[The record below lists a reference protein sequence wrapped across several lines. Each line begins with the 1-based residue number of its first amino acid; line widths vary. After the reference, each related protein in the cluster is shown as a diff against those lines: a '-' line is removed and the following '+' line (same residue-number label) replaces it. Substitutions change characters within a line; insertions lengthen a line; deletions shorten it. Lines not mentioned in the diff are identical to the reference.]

1 MWRCGGLEVWR
12 CGGVGC
18 GGVEVWR
25 CGCVGVGVWV
35 WRCRVWRCGG
45 VQHLA
50 PDVVSE
56 GLAGAHLDIVHAGLL
71 ETCLGEPAHVW

>member
-1 MWRCGGLEVWR
+1 M
-12 CGGVGC
+12 
-18 GGVEVWR
+18 
-25 CGCVGVGVWV
+25 
-35 WRCRVWRCGG
+35 WRCGG

-71 ETCLGEPAHVW
+71 ETCLGEPAHVWCSYPWCLVSVCVSYPHLVLAVIVRDGSEGGEKFQRPCT